1 MNERT
6 LFSGTIN
13 LLSRR
18 LTLSLRRVGLPALV
32 APMLVL
38 AACGAPGDPAPSVG
52 DAPFGAADGGDDP
65 DAPFAGPENYDW
77 ESVPAPELA
86 DDVVKLDEEPCFD
99 SLEVSEDFSATIIY
113 LHCPADAVDIEPG
126 DLLVTS
132 VGSGYL
138 LRILSSVDGD
148 YQILAQTTPGT
159 LTELFPDGGFF
170 ETFALEEL
178 SRAPLQWG
186 ANDLYNAD
194 GLRLR
199 FEGATIDLN
208 TPQLFFG
215 SSHSGGI
222 VVRRDMYLRMDSSI
236 SVAVSATATAAIS
249 KTISRDL
256 YTHSFPIRVITPTFV
271 YVGTVQLSAKLKVK
285 ASMQAAGT
293 LRAGTTL
300 DTTLRVGAT
309 YNEVTDRFEDLE
321 NIEANF
327 TPHDVTA
334 STTAGMSIKA
344 SIDFRAE
351 LKHYSIL
358 GTYVEMG
365 PYLKL
370 AGDPECDDLDWDLT
384 AGWGGKVAAHLDIW
398 GWDFNLLTVPWSQP
412 FGGPLAEGTVPLPF
426 SVGGEDCDPDPDPD
440 PDPEPD
446 PDPDPESDPDPDPAP
461 GTDPEPD
468 PSDDIDND
476 GSGACT
482 PVQELSCG
490 QIVTGDTGGD
500 ADATSVLD
508 GYGINVGNYEAPELV
523 YRWNGSGPVRFRFVR
538 PRPTQVNHDI
548 MIIEA
553 TDEGE
558 SCSEG
563 SSLDYGFNSV
573 LWEGSGSVF
582 VVVDGYHL
590 DSGAFELE
598 VDCSP

>member
-1 MNERT
+1 MHET
-6 LFSGTIN
+6 ALSSGTIN
-13 LLSRR
+13 LFSRR
-18 LTLSLRRVGLPALV
+18 LLLSLRRLGLLALAV
-32 APMLVL
+32 PLLGL
-38 AACGAPGDPAPSVG
+38 AACDAYGDFGESPGTDG
-52 DAPFGAADGGDDP
+52 PFGSAAGGGAG

-77 ESVPAPELA
+77 DSVPAPELA

-99 SLEVSEDFSATIIY
+99 SLEVSEDFSLTTIY

-138 LRILSSVDGD
+138 LRILASEDGD

-159 LTELFPDGGFF
+159 LTDLFPDGGFF
-170 ETFALEEL
+170 DTFALEEL

-186 ANDLYNAD
+186 ANNLYNAD

-199 FEGATIDLN
+199 FEGATVDLN

-215 SSHSGGI
+215 SVHSGGL

-236 SVAVSATATAAIS
+236 SVAVSATATAAIN

-256 YTHSFPIRVITPTFV
+256 FTYSFPIRVITPTFV

-285 ASMQAAGT
+285 ATMEAKGT
-293 LRAGTTL
+293 LRAGMTL

-327 TPHDVTA
+327 TPHEVTA
-334 STTAGMSIKA
+334 NTKRGMSIKA

-370 AGDPECDDLDWDLT
+370 AGAPECADLNWDLT

-398 GWDFNLLTVPWSQP
+398 GWDFNLLTVPWNQP

-426 SVGGEDCDPDPDPD
+426 SVGGEDCDPEPEPGPEPDPDPGTDPDPD
-440 PDPEPD
+440 PDPDPGPGPD
-446 PDPDPESDPDPDPAP
+446 PDLF
-461 GTDPEPD
+461 
-468 PSDDIDND
+468 DDIDND

-490 QIVTGDTGGD
+490 QRVTGDTGSD

-553 TDEGE
+553 TEESE

-563 SSLDYGFNSV
+563 NSLDYGFNSV

-582 VVVDGYHL
+582 VVVDGYYNN
-590 DSGAFELE
+590 SGAFELE